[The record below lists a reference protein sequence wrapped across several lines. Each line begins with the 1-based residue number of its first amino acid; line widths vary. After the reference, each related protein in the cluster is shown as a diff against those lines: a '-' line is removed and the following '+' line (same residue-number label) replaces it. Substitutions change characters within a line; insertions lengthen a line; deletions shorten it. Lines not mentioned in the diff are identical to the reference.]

1 MVIAEVIFIPVRI
14 LLTFFNNFAIILVIK
29 VKGTFLIRNHTW
41 LLILATMKDLVSEE
55 GITTLFRGAG
65 STIQCVAASNF
76 IYFYTFHGL
85 KKWLSKDTPS
95 ALTDLLFA
103 CVAGKFKITLVRYE
117 QEYLPSIFGNKLTI

>member
-1 MVIAEVIFIPVRI
+1 
-14 LLTFFNNFAIILVIK
+14 
-29 VKGTFLIRNHTW
+29 
-41 LLILATMKDLVSEE
+41 MKDLVSEE
-55 GITTLFRGAG
+55 GIATLFRGAG

-117 QEYLPSIFGNKLTI
+117 HQYLETYLIT

>member
-1 MVIAEVIFIPVRI
+1 
-14 LLTFFNNFAIILVIK
+14 
-29 VKGTFLIRNHTW
+29 
-41 LLILATMKDLVSEE
+41 MKDLVSEE

-103 CVAGKFKITLVRYE
+103 CVAGKFKITLVRYADP
-117 QEYLPSIFGNKLTI
+117 QIWTISTINIWKLITYLIE